1 MEATEENPAT
11 TESFGLLETDSR
23 PAQPTIVSN
32 LNIQLQSS
40 TNSLGGKSKRWR
52 SICCWLS
59 STFGCAIC
67 VLLAAI
73 LIRAWT
79 VKEIFVRNVIDPNPS
94 MITVTR
100 FGRQLDNHVDFQR
113 TGKALSTLSE
123 AAQLLSRWWI
133 SISRLVW
140 PRHEKRLIIKLDL
153 KLNFTWNT

>member
-1 MEATEENPAT
+1 MEATEETPAT

-32 LNIQLQSS
+32 LNNQLQSS

-59 STFGCAIC
+59 STVGCAIC

-113 TGKALSTLSE
+113 TGKALSTLRRQQNSSVDDE
-123 AAQLLSRWWI
+123 SQSQGCCGLGMRKGSLS
-133 SISRLVW
+133 SL
-140 PRHEKRLIIKLDL
+140 
-153 KLNFTWNT
+153 T

>member
-1 MEATEENPAT
+1 MQKFRYKGNTCVVLNLLYVLCSDRKMDAIEENPAT

-23 PAQPTIVSN
+23 PAHPTIVSN
-32 LNIQLQSS
+32 LNNQLQSS
-40 TNSLGGKSKRWR
+40 TNSLGGRSKRWR

-79 VKEIFVRNVIDPNPS
+79 VQEIFVRNVIDPNPS

-100 FGRQLDNHVDFQR
+100 FGRQLI
-113 TGKALSTLSE
+113 T
-123 AAQLLSRWWI
+123 
-133 SISRLVW
+133 
-140 PRHEKRLIIKLDL
+140 
-153 KLNFTWNT
+153 